1 MRFRGLQLA
10 LTALI
15 CFGMATA
22 DVAAEA
28 QGSHTWTLSSDFQQG
43 LMDGVECNGV
53 PDQLQLAKVAT
64 TFPYAWVANSRDGTV
79 SKIDTRTGVE
89 EARYRTG
96 RNGSGDDPAQTAV
109 DIDGSCWISNRHSGT
124 VTKIL
129 MTGGVDRNGDGV
141 IDTSTGPT
149 DVKDWTPTGPADE
162 RIVIHVSVG
171 ASSSSMPR
179 AIAIDASG
187 RIWVGLEFERNYAVL
202 KPNGDLEATVEVYR
216 RPGAAAIDRNGTLWN
231 ASESWGL
238 ESVSTATMHR
248 TGNWQLGGGYGI
260 AAGKDGTVWLGA
272 NPNSG
277 VYAFDP
283 VTTRFT
289 HYPDPSNATYAGRGV
304 CVAGNGNIWVA
315 EAYGPAG
322 SPNNTVTKYNPSGMW
337 LATYEITDGDRLG
350 VNPNGVGIG
359 SDGNVIVVCRDTN
372 DVWKLRESDGA
383 FMWRTPVGTAPNT
396 CSDFTGYVVRNI
408 TQQTGTWSVIRDGG
422 AAGMAWGTCSWNGFT
437 PEGTTIGVRVRV
449 ADTAAGL
456 SAAPWLDVSSGVLF
470 GPVFGRFIE
479 IEARLTTQ
487 SEVTPVLTD
496 LTITPYDTTPPV
508 VTLSVANGEMWPPNH
523 EMVNVGLTVTATDNM
538 TPNPTIEVL
547 VYGDEDDETPTGDGL
562 FSADALDIGPGTL
575 RLRSERKGDGDGR
588 VYLIVVKA
596 TDALGNVG
604 FSCCTVVVPHSKSAK
619 AIASVNEQAAA
630 ARAFCSANGGAPPP
644 DFFVIGDGPTIGPKQ

>member
-1 MRFRGLQLA
+1 MRYRGPQLA

-22 DVAAEA
+22 GVAAEA

-43 LMDGVECNGV
+43 VMDGVNCTDV
-53 PDQLQLAKVAT
+53 PDQLQLDKVAT
-64 TFPYAWVANSRDGTV
+64 TFPYAWIANSGDGTV

-96 RNGSGDDPAQTAV
+96 PNGGWDNPSRTAV
-109 DIDGSCWISNRHSGT
+109 DIDGNCWIGNRNTGT

-129 MTGGVDRNGDGV
+129 MTGGVDRDGSGA
-141 IDTSTGPT
+141 IETSTGPA
-149 DVKDWTPTGPADE
+149 DVKPWMADE
-162 RIVIHVSVG
+162 RIVIHVAVG
-171 ASSSSMPR
+171 ASNSLPR

-187 RIWVGLEFERNYAVL
+187 RIWVGLYNESRYAVL
-202 KPNGDLEATVEVYR
+202 QPDGTIGAYVPVSR
-216 RPGAAAIDRNGTLWN
+216 RPYGAAIDGSGTLWN
-231 ASESWGL
+231 ADLDWGL
-238 ESVSTATMHR
+238 ESVDTAAMQSTGA
-248 TGNWQLGGGYGI
+248 WYSGGGYGI
-260 AAGKDGTVWLGA
+260 AVDKNGTVWLGA
-272 NPNSG
+272 YAHSG

-283 VTTRFT
+283 TTRTFT
-289 HYPDPSNATYAGRGV
+289 YHPDPANHRVGRGV
-304 CVAGNGNIWVA
+304 CVAGDGDIWVA
-315 EAYGPAG
+315 EGYGW
-322 SPNNTVTKYNPSGMW
+322 PNNTVTKYDSSGNW
-337 LATYEITDGDRLG
+337 LATYKITDGAMVG
-350 VNPNGVGIG
+350 VNPNGVGID
-359 SDGNVIVVCRDTN
+359 SDGNVIVVCQDTN
-372 DVWKLRESDGA
+372 DVWKFRESDGA
-383 FMWRTPVGTAPNT
+383 FMWRTPVGHTPYT
-396 CSDFTGYVVRNI
+396 YSDFTGYVVRNI